1 MRILHTSDWHLGQRF
16 VNQDRHDEHKAALDW
31 LAQSIVTHGVEVL
44 LVSGDIFDTIN
55 PSHEARKLYFQFL
68 ASIINSS
75 CRHIVVTGGNHDS
88 ALMLNASKELVAFLN
103 IWVVGEATRPIT
115 DEIIYLKNSR
125 NETELI
131 VAAVPFL
138 RERDIRAAVAGET
151 TAERVAAIR
160 TGIAAHYQALAD
172 EITAKKSEN
181 IPVVAMGHLCVTNT
195 KDNKEQASAIYARS
209 LDNIEGDTF
218 SSVFN
223 YVALGHIHLPQ
234 AVNTAKTARYSG
246 SIIPL
251 SFTEYRD
258 EKSVVLIDFD
268 KKNDGLNLTTQLL
281 AIPTF
286 RKLRRLQGTIEELK
300 TQLAALQPA
309 REGVNS
315 WVEISILTDKILVN
329 PQQELTDFVAN
340 LPVDILKCRIEQLGE
355 TPSLLTNETTSQS
368 LLAEL
373 RTEDVFEQLLSAS
386 ALNDDE
392 KKLTYQAFLEL
403 YDASKTSNG
412 DT

>member
-1 MRILHTSDWHLGQRF
+1 MRILHTSDWHLGQRL
-16 VNQDRHDEHKAALDW
+16 VNQDRHDEHKAALYW
-31 LAQSIVTHGVEVL
+31 LAKTIVTQNVEVL
-44 LVSGDIFDTIN
+44 LVAGDIFDTIN
-55 PSHEARKLYFQFL
+55 PSHEARKLYFEFL
-68 ASIINSS
+68 AAIVKSSS

-88 ALMLNASKELVAFLN
+88 ALMLNASKQLVSLLN

-115 DEIIYLKNSR
+115 DEVIYLKNDQ

-138 RERDIRAAVAGET
+138 RERDLRAAVAGET
-151 TAERVAAIR
+151 TADRITAIR
-160 TGIAAHYQALAD
+160 TGIAAHYQTLAD
-172 EITAKKSEN
+172 EIAAKNLEN
-181 IPVVAMGHLCVTNT
+181 APVVAMGHLCVTNT
-195 KDNKEQASAIYARS
+195 KDNKEQPSAIYARS

-268 KKNDGLNLTTQLL
+268 KKNKGLIPVTQLL
-281 AIPTF
+281 PIPTF
-286 RKLRRLQGTIEELK
+286 RKLRRLQGTMDELK

-309 REGVNS
+309 REGVTS

-329 PQQELTDFVAN
+329 PQQDLTDFVAN
-340 LPVDILKCRIEQLGE
+340 LPVDILKCRIEQIGE
-355 TPSLLTNETTSQS
+355 TPSLLTTETTSQS

-373 RTEDVFEQLLSAS
+373 RTEDVFEQLLAAS
-386 ALNDDE
+386 SLNDDE
-392 KKLTYQAFLEL
+392 KKITYQAFLEL
-403 YDASKTSNG
+403 YDASNAG
-412 DT
+412 